1 MLSTIPRLFANLRLG
16 LERVSPQVNISQEI
30 NHDSSQDTSH
40 LDALPHPRDTH
51 QQVDTRA
58 TPQVNMFKAKN
69 IIIHDGSFTLNNIIG
84 GGQGLQSMDNSTDPD
99 CS

>member
-1 MLSTIPRLFANLRLG
+1 LG

-58 TPQVNMFKAKN
+58 TPQVNMFKAKKIKVN
-69 IIIHDGSFTLNNIIG
+69 DGSFTINNTFG
-84 GGQGLQSMDNSTDPD
+84 SGQGLHFYGQLN
-99 CS
+99 